1 MLRRF
6 SINFALFSMVLD
18 MLAVSA
24 GLKLAVYAR
33 PFFNSIPWFKV
44 IETPG
49 LVPFTLYILFPLI
62 WVLIY
67 SSLSIY
73 DGRKYLRVFDE
84 FSALTFAM
92 LIASVSA
99 AGILYLSYR
108 QVSRALFLLF
118 ILIVYLICLAWRILI
133 RIYFRSQKT
142 PPEKK
147 RHILVVGAGA
157 LGQKVKEQLLIS
169 PSLDLAFEG
178 FVDDASMKAVDPTL
192 YLGAAEE
199 IREVLIEHSITDVV
213 IALPHSAY
221 YQMGDIVQR
230 MEDLPVRVWVALGF
244 FDLALYKTSI
254 EDFAG
259 IPMLDL
265 RASAMDDYQH
275 MLKRGFDVV
284 FGLAA
289 LTLALPLMAFSAL
302 LVYLDDG
309 APIFF
314 KQARV
319 GANGLLFEM
328 LKFRTMVR
336 NAEQLASQVEKRDED
351 GKIIHK
357 TRSDP
362 RVTRVGRF
370 LRRFS
375 LDELPQFLNV
385 VRGDMSLVGP
395 RPEMPHLV
403 DKYQPWQRKRFAV
416 PPGITGWWQVN
427 GRSDRPM
434 HLNTEDD
441 LYYIQNYS
449 ILLDI
454 QILIKTVWVVLF
466 GKGAY

>member
-1 MLRRF
+1 M
-6 SINFALFSMVLD
+6 
-18 MLAVSA
+18 
-24 GLKLAVYAR
+24 
-33 PFFNSIPWFKV
+33 

-49 LVPFTLYILFPLI
+49 LVPLTLYFLFPLI

-118 ILIVYLICLAWRILI
+118 ILIVYLICLAWRVLI

-199 IREVLIEHSITDVV
+199 IREVLNKHSITDVV

-275 MLKRGFDVV
+275 MLKRGFDVT

-289 LTLALPLMAFSAL
+289 LALALPLMAFSAL

-319 GANGLLFEM
+319 GANGHLFEM

-336 NAEQLASQVEKRDED
+336 KRRTTA
-351 GKIIHK
+351 K
-357 TRSDP
+357 S
-362 RVTRVGRF
+362 GR
-370 LRRFS
+370 
-375 LDELPQFLNV
+375 E
-385 VRGDMSLVGP
+385 
-395 RPEMPHLV
+395 
-403 DKYQPWQRKRFAV
+403 A
-416 PPGITGWWQVN
+416 
-427 GRSDRPM
+427 
-434 HLNTEDD
+434 
-441 LYYIQNYS
+441 
-449 ILLDI
+449 
-454 QILIKTVWVVLF
+454 
-466 GKGAY
+466 